1 MMTLHTPETLA
12 AFQKMQDEIEQKS
25 INQLTYA
32 LHRIATADM
41 IKWDADTEEEF
52 QREFLPWAQQ
62 IARDAIAALKYKDF
76 KESMDDLPQELVR
89 VYGKAWRNAATLDD
103 LTAADARRHRESQ
116 REAAESADE
125 KPDGQAE
132 NANLSHGDESER

>member
-12 AFQKMQDEIEQKS
+12 AFQKLQDEIEQKS

-32 LHRIATADM
+32 LHRIATVDM

-62 IARDAIAALKYKDF
+62 IARDALQDQSK
-76 KESMDDLPQELVR
+76 
-89 VYGKAWRNAATLDD
+89 
-103 LTAADARRHRESQ
+103 
-116 REAAESADE
+116 READEFADG
-125 KPDGQAE
+125 KPDGQEE
-132 NANLSHGDESER
+132 NSYLYEPETTNNP

>member
-12 AFQKMQDEIEQKS
+12 AFQKLQDEIEQKS

-32 LHRIATADM
+32 LHRIATVDM

-62 IARDAIAALKYKDF
+62 IARDALRDQSK
-76 KESMDDLPQELVR
+76 
-89 VYGKAWRNAATLDD
+89 
-103 LTAADARRHRESQ
+103 
-116 REAAESADE
+116 READEADDG
-125 KPDGQAE
+125 KPDGQEE
-132 NANLSHGDESER
+132 NFI